1 MLEYMTNVYYNTC
14 IHEYMYTDKLHIGIQ
29 EYKNTRIQDYMN
41 TCIVICLNTSIR
53 ICIWREYDGSYF
65 RKSKRWCLKDYK

>member
-29 EYKNTRIQDYMN
+29 EYKITRLHEYMY
-41 TCIVICLNTSIR
+41 CDML
-53 ICIWREYDGSYF
+53 EYKYTHMHLEGI
-65 RKSKRWCLKDYK
+65 